1 MILLLT
7 YSIISL
13 VVTWFVIL
21 IPFFF
26 FFFFFF
32 YQKVFHFVGPF
43 YHFYL
48 EEYSSQ
54 QGSVEI
60 NYSIIIFIHIKRLN

>member
-1 MILLLT
+1 MILLFT

-21 IPFFF
+21 ILFFF
-26 FFFFFF
+26 FFFFFSPEVF
-32 YQKVFHFVGPF
+32 YFVGPF

-48 EEYSSQ
+48 EEYFSQ